1 MTSKKSVVL
10 DLFFLKAL
18 ELDDFE
24 LFRKSLMI
32 LSLIY
37 DKCHKILPSKSL
49 NELYSKYLRSFE
61 KSFKS
66 YYDRTKKNYFIFLM
80 NKILLN
86 SDKISEVKELNIRI
100 NASEDDI
107 PIIRTACTRF
117 YSIIVTSDEDDFK
130 RNEEVMKVL
139 EEYKVKVLNLDEAIK
154 ELSL

>member
-1 MTSKKSVVL
+1 MTNKKSIVL

-37 DKCHKILPSKSL
+37 DKCHRILLSKSL
-49 NELYSKYLRSFE
+49 NELYSRYLRSFE
-61 KSFKS
+61 KSFNS
-66 YYDRTKKNYFIFLM
+66 YYDHTKKGYYIFLM

-86 SDKISEVKELNIRI
+86 SDKISKVEELDIKV

-107 PIIRTACTRF
+107 PIIRTVCARS
-117 YSIIVTSDEDDFK
+117 YSIVITSDEDDFK
-130 RNEEVMKVL
+130 RNEEIVKIL
-139 EEYKVKVLNLDEAIK
+139 REHKIKVLNLDEAIR